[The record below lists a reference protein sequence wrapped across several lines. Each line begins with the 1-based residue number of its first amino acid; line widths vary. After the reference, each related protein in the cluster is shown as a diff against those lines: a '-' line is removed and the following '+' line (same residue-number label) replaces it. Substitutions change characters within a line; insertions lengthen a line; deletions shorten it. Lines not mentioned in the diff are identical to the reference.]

1 LVEKFGWEY
10 AEQMPCP
17 EEPVL
22 FQVDMPTWGNGAF
35 RKMIGHLSMRDKD
48 KKKLILEGLSDG
60 SLAKESIQVLR
71 IVPTEDSLEE
81 ELSESDE
88 NR

>member
-1 LVEKFGWEY
+1 
-10 AEQMPCP
+10 
-17 EEPVL
+17 
-22 FQVDMPTWGNGAF
+22 
-35 RKMIGHLSMRDKD
+35 MRDKD

-71 IVPTEDSLEE
+71 IVPTENSQEE